1 MLRPGRHTEK
11 MTKDSNKTV
20 FGLPRSEK
28 APSGEKSAFYG
39 WLEAILG
46 THKLAHGLAHGISRL
61 ATSGS
66 EGCVSGKQT
75 PRRPDVGRSAPP
87 FRPHD
92 GAGPFLMCKIEEPTH
107 THRHTH
113 THKHQAH
120 ARAHTQAHAHKQGLT
135 HAQAHAHAC
144 THKTKHSHPTH
155 LHTLDLQNWNAATAT
170 IPSLSSRHFTRF
182 LVSVSP
188 RQAGLKSFVSGK

>member
-1 MLRPGRHTEK
+1 MHTI
-11 MTKDSNKTV
+11 SQ
-20 FGLPRSEK
+20 
-28 APSGEKSAFYG
+28 
-39 WLEAILG
+39 
-46 THKLAHGLAHGISRL
+46 GLA
-61 ATSGS
+61 TPGS

-75 PRRPDVGRSAPP
+75 SRRPDVGRSAPP

-92 GAGPFLMCKIEEPTH
+92 GAGPFLMSKSRNPPTH
-107 THRHTH
+107 THTH

-135 HAQAHAHAC
+135 HAQAHAHARA
-144 THKTKHSHPTH
+144 HKTKHSHHTH

-182 LVSVSP
+182 LVSVPP